1 MCAHRVGIAMPQ
13 RRLCSAPAARRAPC
27 STVSCRAASERIVVA
42 NRTTSRAEALQKAFG
57 ARVQVADW
65 TRLEAELADTA
76 LLVNTTTLG
85 MHGQPALALDLARLG
100 RHATVAD
107 IVYVPVVTPLLAA
120 AKARGLATADG
131 LGMLLHQAV
140 RGFSLWFGKI
150 PEVTGELRALVEA
163 DLKTAT

>member
-1 MCAHRVGIAMPQ
+1 MAITTRIAM
-13 RRLCSAPAARRAPC
+13 LLVTGWLAAAPAWAD
-27 STVSCRAASERIVVA
+27 VLVVA
-42 NRTTSRAEALQKAFG
+42 NRTASRAEALQKAFG
-57 ARVQVADW
+57 KQVQVADW
-65 TRLEAELADTA
+65 ASLEADLADTA
-76 LLVNTTTLG
+76 LIVNTTTLG
-85 MHGQPALALDLARLG
+85 MHGQAALTLDLSRLG

-107 IVYVPVVTPLLAA
+107 IVYVPVLTPLLAA

-140 RGFSLWFGKI
+140 RGFSLWFGKT